1 MKSQIHS
8 KSEALLQIR
17 KVTRHSKDQAT
28 RSKMDWQS
36 SIQFPQIYVYYSH
49 LNS

>member
-1 MKSQIHS
+1 MKSQIYS

-17 KVTRHSKDQAT
+17 KVTHHSKDQAT

-36 SIQFPQIYVYYSH
+36 TIQFPQIYVYYSH